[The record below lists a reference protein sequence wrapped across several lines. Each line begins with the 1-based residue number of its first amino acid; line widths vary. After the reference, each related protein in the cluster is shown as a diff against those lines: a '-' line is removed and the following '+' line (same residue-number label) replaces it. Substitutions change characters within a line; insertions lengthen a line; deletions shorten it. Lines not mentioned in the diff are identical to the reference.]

1 MKRIDEVIQG
11 EENRLFNRVAEN
23 LKDDPYLLK
32 QWERVF
38 NKTADIETQIEV
50 TIRILKTSALFY

>member
-38 NKTADIETQIEV
+38 NKTADIETQIEI
-50 TIRILKTSALFY
+50 TIKVLKQSPLFF